1 MEKALLLHA
10 MDTIIGGIKVEDQFG
25 GGLVKGADE
34 LFDEDPRDGPSRVAI
49 AAGFEPTKGG
59 TARQGR
65 ISIDG
70 RLPGRIVTQGVMI
83 IEVFITVGE
92 TVDALAQL
100 LELGMFDAFGSPGM
114 ASLMAWVSPK
124 RRSIWRRSRIPP
136 ALEMSAPPKPAS
148 IRRRSKLGKV
158 N

>member
-1 MEKALLLHA
+1 MKRPPGCKHLALPPRPWR
-10 MDTIIGGIKVEDQFG
+10 IVFG
-25 GGLVKGADE
+25 GPDGDAFDLV
-34 LFDEDPRDGPSRVAI
+34 
-49 AAGFEPTKGG
+49 
-59 TARQGR
+59 
-65 ISIDG
+65 
-70 RLPGRIVTQGVMI
+70 PGWIVTQGVMI

-100 LELGMFDAFGSPGM
+100 LELGMFDAFGSRGM